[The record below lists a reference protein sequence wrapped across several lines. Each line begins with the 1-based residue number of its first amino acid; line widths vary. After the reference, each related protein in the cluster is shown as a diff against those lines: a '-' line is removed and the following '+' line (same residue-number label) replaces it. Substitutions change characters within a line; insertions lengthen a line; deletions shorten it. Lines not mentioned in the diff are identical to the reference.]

1 MAHRTHG
8 EMSGDME
15 LAQTKRSFE
24 EVALPHLDAV
34 YQMARRLCR
43 NEAEAED
50 LAQEAYL
57 RAYKAFG
64 RFDLRSYGAKPWLL
78 KILHNVFYTHKGKQ
92 RRQPTLLD
100 DVDFDSF
107 AAELDSPTP
116 VVDGVSS
123 IRWDEVDEELKEA
136 VAALPEDY
144 REVLLLWS
152 IEEMAYKEIAEVC
165 GCPVG
170 TVMSRLYR
178 ARQLLGRKLV
188 DYASEHN
195 LSKDRFGQ

>member
-1 MAHRTHG
+1 
-8 EMSGDME
+8 ME
-15 LAQTKRSFE
+15 SDQQRRSFE

-34 YQMARRLCR
+34 YGMARRLSG

-57 RAYKAFG
+57 RAYKAFD

-78 KILHNVFYTHKGKQ
+78 KILHNVFYTHQGKR

-107 AAELDSPTP
+107 AAELDSPAP
-116 VVDGVSS
+116 VVDGESS

-136 VAALPEDY
+136 VAALPADY

-188 DYASEHN
+188 DYAAQHN
-195 LSKDRFGQ
+195 LSKDRFGR

>member
-1 MAHRTHG
+1 MTSDQQG
-8 EMSGDME
+8 
-15 LAQTKRSFE
+15 LSFE

-34 YQMARRLCR
+34 YRMARRLSR
-43 NEAEAED
+43 NDAEAED

-57 RAYKAFG
+57 RAYKAFS
-64 RFDLRSYGAKPWLL
+64 RFDLRAYGAKPWLL
-78 KILHNVFYTHKGKQ
+78 KILHNVYCTHQRKR

-100 DVDFDSF
+100 DVDFDGF
-107 AAELDSPTP
+107 AAELDSPAP
-116 VVDGVSS
+116 VVDGESS

-136 VAALPEDY
+136 VAALPADY

-152 IEEMAYKEIAEVC
+152 IEEMTYKEIAEVC

-188 DYASEHN
+188 DYASQHN
-195 LSKDRFGQ
+195 VSKDRFGR